1 MHGALEGGREGYR
14 ERVREKEENR
24 ERDGEWEE
32 REKYTQFRREAPT
45 DHPLG
50 EGLG

>member
-1 MHGALEGGREGYR
+1 MHGAKEGGIEGYR
-14 ERVREKEENR
+14 ERVREREGNT
-24 ERDGEWEE
+24 ERDGEWEK
-32 REKYTQFRREAPT
+32 EKYTQFWREALT